1 MLALRRAPEA
11 LLRARAQGPPGA
23 GGSGARA
30 LAGAGAGTSA
40 AALAGAERGG
50 GGLGEAAA
58 ARRLKEMGWDPGAA
72 AAAPPSRALLPREAP
87 GPGMLTDRHGRH
99 HSYLRVSL
107 TERCNLRCTYCMPA
121 EGLQLT
127 PREALLQPEELLRLV
142 RLFARGGVSKVRL
155 TGGEPTVRRD
165 LEEVVAALRGVPG
178 VEHVAMTTNGLVLR
192 RDRLRA
198 LRRAG
203 LDAMNISLDTLRED
217 RFEATTRRRGHA
229 RVLRAI
235 REAAEE
241 GFDRLKVNV
250 VVQRGG
256 NCDEVLD
263 FVGLTR
269 DLPLNVRFIEWMPF
283 DGNVWSDKKMVPYR
297 ELRARVEAAFPGRLR
312 RLNDPRGEVA
322 KNFQLDGFRGSVS
335 FITSMTENFCGDCNR
350 IRLMADGNLKA
361 CLFGSNEVSLRDA
374 IRAGFDDE
382 ELAALVKAALSRKKA
397 RHAGM
402 FSLAA
407 SKNRAMTHIGG

>member
-1 MLALRRAPEA
+1 MGVSKLANAS
-11 LLRARAQGPPGA
+11 A
-23 GGSGARA
+23 GG
-30 LAGAGAGTSA
+30 LYVEYFPVA
-40 AALAGAERGG
+40 AMTR
-50 GGLGEAAA
+50 GLGPAAA
-58 ARRLKEMGWDPGAA
+58 ARRLREMGWDPGAVGVPGQ
-72 AAAPPSRALLPREAP
+72 APLPREAP
-87 GPGMLTDRHGRH
+87 GPGMLTDGHGRH

-142 RLFARGGVSKVRL
+142 RLFALGGVSKVRL

-165 LEEVVAALRGVPG
+165 LEDVVAAVRGVAG

-203 LDAMNISLDTLRED
+203 LDALNISLDTLRED

-235 REAAEE
+235 QEAAEE
-241 GFDRLKVNV
+241 GFERLKVNV

-269 DLPLNVRFIEWMPF
+269 NLPLNVRFIEWMPF

-297 ELRARVEAAFPGRLR
+297 ELRTQVEAAFPGRLR

-322 KNFQLDGFRGSVS
+322 KNFQLDGFLGSVS

-374 IRAGFDDE
+374 IRAGYDDE

-402 FSLAA
+402 FNLAA

>member
-1 MLALRRAPEA
+1 MGAARVAPEA
-11 LLRARAQGPPGA
+11 EL
-23 GGSGARA
+23 
-30 LAGAGAGTSA
+30 
-40 AALAGAERGG
+40 EK
-50 GGLGEAAA
+50 GEAAA
-58 ARRLKEMGWDPGAA
+58 AVRRLREMGWDLAGPAPGGAE
-72 AAAPPSRALLPREAP
+72 SGLPREVP
-87 GPGMLTDRHGRH
+87 GPAMLTDLHGRH
-99 HSYLRVSL
+99 HSYLRISL

-127 PREALLQPEELLRLV
+127 PGKELLQPEELLRLV
-142 RLFARGGVSKVRL
+142 RLFALGGVSKVRL

-165 LEEVVAALRGVPG
+165 LEEVVAAIRGVPG

-192 RDRLRA
+192 RARLRA

-203 LDAMNISLDTLRED
+203 LDALNISLDTLRED

-241 GFDRLKVNV
+241 GFEALKVNV
-250 VVQRGG
+250 VVQRGA

-263 FVGLTR
+263 FVEMTR
-269 DLPLNVRFIEWMPF
+269 EQPLNVRFIEWMPF
-283 DGNVWSDKKMVPYR
+283 DGNVWSDEKMVPYR
-297 ELRARVEAAFPGRLR
+297 ELRGQVEDAFPGRLR
-312 RLNDPRGEVA
+312 RLDDPRGEVA
-322 KNFQLDGFRGSVS
+322 KNFRLDGFRGSVS

-361 CLFGSNEVSLRDA
+361 CLFGSNETSLRDA
-374 IRAGFDDE
+374 IRAGYDEE
-382 ELAALVKAALSRKKA
+382 ELAALVKAAVGRKKA